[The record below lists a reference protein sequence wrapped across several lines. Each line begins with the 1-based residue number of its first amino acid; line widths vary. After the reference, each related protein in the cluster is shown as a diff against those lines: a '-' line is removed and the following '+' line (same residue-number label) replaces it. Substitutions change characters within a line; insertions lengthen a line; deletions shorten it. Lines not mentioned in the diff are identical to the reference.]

1 MASLKAFSLPI
12 VRAVLGGGLLLMAGA
27 SAALRAQA
35 QTETPRNPY
44 TPNPQVIQEGMAAF
58 RANCAYCHGMD
69 ARGMRAP
76 DLTGVFARGATE
88 EGLYRTVRRGIPGT
102 EMPPAG
108 VFLQEPDTWK
118 VLMYLRTLAV
128 TPPNETPRGSAE
140 NGEKVFRARCASCHK
155 VNGRGGVLGPD
166 LSRVG
171 ISRTRAS
178 LTRQIRGGNE
188 EIKPGYQ
195 PVTITTHEG
204 RTIRGTRKN
213 EDMMSVQIMDSGER
227 LQGIVKSEVRTV
239 SAAPDDK
246 KSLMPVYGV
255 DQLNQSDL
263 DDLLRYLGTLRAAAT
278 SAVTG
283 ATVIP

>member
-1 MASLKAFSLPI
+1 MAVWNRLKRVVVTVI
-12 VRAVLGGGLLLMAGA
+12 AGVV
-27 SAALRAQA
+27 AAAPGSSWA
-35 QTETPRNPY
+35 QTQADRPRNPY
-44 TPNPQVIQEGMAAF
+44 TASPQIIQEGMAAF

-88 EGLYRTVRRGIPGT
+88 DGLYRTVRRGIPGT

-128 TPPNETPRGSAE
+128 TPPNEPPRGNAE
-140 NGEKVFRARCASCHK
+140 NGEKVFRARCASCHR

-171 ISRTRAS
+171 VSRTRAS
-178 LTRQIRGGNE
+178 LARQIRGGNE
-188 EIKPGYQ
+188 ELKAGYV

-213 EDMMSVQIMDSGER
+213 EDMTSVQIMDSTER
-227 LQGIVKSEVRTV
+227 LQGVVKSEVRAVTP
-239 SAAPDDK
+239 AAAEK
-246 KSLMPVYGV
+246 NSLMPVYGV
-255 DQLNQSDL
+255 DQLGASDL
-263 DDLLRYLGTLRAAAT
+263 DDLLRYLSTLRAAT
-278 SAVTG
+278 TG
-283 ATVIP
+283 AVAQTSIIP

>member
-1 MASLKAFSLPI
+1 MAVWTRFEQF
-12 VRAVLGGGLLLMAGA
+12 VVAVAAGTVVALAPGA
-27 SAALRAQA
+27 SVA
-35 QTETPRNPY
+35 QTPAETPRNPY
-44 TPNPQVIQEGMAAF
+44 TASPQIIQEGMAAF

-128 TPPNETPRGSAE
+128 TPPNEPPRGNAE
-140 NGEKVFRARCASCHK
+140 NGEKVFRARCAGCHR
-155 VNGRGGVLGPD
+155 VDGRGGVLGPD
-166 LSRVG
+166 LSRIGV
-171 ISRTRAS
+171 SRTRAS
-178 LTRQIRGGNE
+178 LARQIRGGNE
-188 EIKPGYQ
+188 ELKAGYV
-195 PVTITTHEG
+195 PVTVTTHEG

-213 EDMMSVQIMDSGER
+213 EDLMSVQIMDTAER
-227 LQGIVKSEVRTV
+227 LQGVVKSEVRSVTP
-239 SAAPDDK
+239 AASEK

-255 DQLNQSDL
+255 DQLGESDL
-263 DDLLRYLGTLRAAAT
+263 DDLLRYLGTLKAAT
-278 SAVTG
+278 TG
-283 ATVIP
+283 AVSTSAIIP

>member
-1 MASLKAFSLPI
+1 MAVWNRLKRVVVTVI
-12 VRAVLGGGLLLMAGA
+12 AGVV
-27 SAALRAQA
+27 AAAPGSSWA
-35 QTETPRNPY
+35 QTQADAPRNPY
-44 TPNPQVIQEGMAAF
+44 TASPQIIQEGMAAF

-128 TPPNETPRGSAE
+128 TPPNEPPRGNAE
-140 NGEKVFRARCASCHK
+140 NGEKVFRARCASCHR

-171 ISRTRAS
+171 VSRTRAS
-178 LTRQIRGGNE
+178 LARQIRGGNE
-188 EIKPGYQ
+188 ELKAGYV

-213 EDMMSVQIMDSGER
+213 EDMTSVQIMDSSER
-227 LQGIVKSEVRTV
+227 LQGVVKSEVRAVTP
-239 SAAPDDK
+239 AASEK

-255 DQLNQSDL
+255 DQLGEADL
-263 DDLLRYLGTLRAAAT
+263 DDLLRYLSTLRAATAGAVAQT
-278 SAVTG
+278 SI
-283 ATVIP
+283 IP

>member
-1 MASLKAFSLPI
+1 MVQRMVS
-12 VRAVLGGGLLLMAGA
+12 VRTAAVLVAGIA
-27 SAALRAQA
+27 VAMLAGRSPLA
-35 QTETPRNPY
+35 QTQAEPPKNPY
-44 TPNPQVIQEGMAAF
+44 TPSPQIIQEGMAAF

-128 TPPNETPRGSAE
+128 TPPTEAPRGNAE
-140 NGEKVFRARCASCHK
+140 NGERIFRARCTGCHR

-166 LSRVG
+166 LSRIGVG
-171 ISRTRAS
+171 RTRAG
-178 LTRQIRGGNE
+178 LTRQIRGSVE
-188 EIKPGYQ
+188 EIRQGYQ
-195 PVTITTHEG
+195 PVTITTREG

-213 EDMMSVQIMDSGER
+213 DDMFSVQVMDSSER
-227 LQGIVKSEVRTV
+227 LQGVVKSEVQAVTEEKR
-239 SAAPDDK
+239 
-246 KSLMPVYGV
+246 SLMPAYTV
-255 DQLNQSDL
+255 DQLNESDL
-263 DDLLRYLGTLRAAAT
+263 DDLLRYLDTLRAAVPA
-278 SAVTG
+278 SR
-283 ATVIP
+283 

>member
-1 MASLKAFSLPI
+1 MAVWNRLKRVVVTVI
-12 VRAVLGGGLLLMAGA
+12 AGVV
-27 SAALRAQA
+27 AAAPGSSWA
-35 QTETPRNPY
+35 QTQADPPRNPY
-44 TPNPQVIQEGMAAF
+44 TASPQIIQEGMAAF

-88 EGLYRTVRRGIPGT
+88 DGLYRTVRRGIPGT

-128 TPPNETPRGSAE
+128 TPPNEPPRGNAE
-140 NGEKVFRARCASCHK
+140 NGEKVFRARCASCHR

-171 ISRTRAS
+171 VSRTRAS
-178 LTRQIRGGNE
+178 LARQIRGGNE
-188 EIKPGYQ
+188 ELKAGYV

-213 EDMMSVQIMDSGER
+213 EDMTSVQIMDSTER
-227 LQGIVKSEVRTV
+227 LQGVVKSEVRAVTP
-239 SAAPDDK
+239 AAAEK
-246 KSLMPVYGV
+246 NSLMPVYGV
-255 DQLNQSDL
+255 DQLGASDL
-263 DDLLRYLGTLRAAAT
+263 DDLLRYLSTLRAAT
-278 SAVTG
+278 TG
-283 ATVIP
+283 AVAQTSIIP